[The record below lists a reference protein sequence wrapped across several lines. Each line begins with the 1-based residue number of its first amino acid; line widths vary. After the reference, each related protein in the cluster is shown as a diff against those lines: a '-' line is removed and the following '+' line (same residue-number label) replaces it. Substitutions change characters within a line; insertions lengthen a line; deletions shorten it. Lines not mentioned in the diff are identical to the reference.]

1 MKTIISAIML
11 LGILGTAVNA
21 KINLTQCAGCHGK
34 NFEKSALGKSRI
46 VKDLNATEIETAL
59 KGYKS
64 GTYGGTMKGIMKGM
78 ASKYNNEQIKEIS
91 EQISQDKNTTSTT
104 STKTTK

>member
-1 MKTIISAIML
+1 M
-11 LGILGTAVNA
+11 GIVGTASAEV
-21 KINLTQCAGCHGK
+21 NLTQCAGCHGK

-59 KGYKS
+59 KGYKN
-64 GTYGGTMKGIMKGM
+64 GTYGGGLKNIMKGM